1 MAWLPCALVPGRVRQ
16 GFLSY
21 FKIKEQRARN
31 KDKEQNRMH
40 NFRQLL
46 IWKEGMAIAKAAYL
60 MINDLPSLEKFG
72 LISQISRCAVSVPSN
87 IAEGSSRS
95 SNKEFAHFLSIALG
109 SLFELETQILL
120 SVDLGFLA
128 FENVESL
135 LSEIIQLQKKIA
147 TFKKTLI

>member
-1 MAWLPCALVPGRVRQ
+1 
-16 GFLSY
+16 
-21 FKIKEQRARN
+21 
-31 KDKEQNRMH
+31 MH
-40 NFRQLL
+40 NFRQLQ
-46 IWKEGMAIAKAAYL
+46 IWKEGMSIAKSTYVL
-60 MINDLPSLEKFG
+60 INDLPSIEKFG

-120 SVDLGFLA
+120 SADLGFLA
-128 FENVESL
+128 PENIEVL
-135 LSEIIQLQKKIA
+135 LKEIIQLQKKIS

>member
-1 MAWLPCALVPGRVRQ
+1 
-16 GFLSY
+16 
-21 FKIKEQRARN
+21 
-31 KDKEQNRMH
+31 MH